1 MHDFLLSVKC
11 GFLSSVV
18 CMRND
23 LYGVVDFW
31 TFEVKHNEFDYS
43 CSLQV
48 LLNARVHK
56 HFRGISIITGEA
68 YIAARFLACLKFI
81 SQWIVVR
88 ACVLY
93 LCTCIERIGWFLQFP
108 NWFLSTFCVMVL
120 IIALLLY
127 NQAGLAL
134 GDLKSVKDLYDFKTL
149 SMLFLIGSIIIF
161 PTLLKRKRIYEWR
174 FSYGGLSFWGSE
186 GRSHDL

>member
-81 SQWIVVR
+81 SQ
-88 ACVLY
+88 
-93 LCTCIERIGWFLQFP
+93 
-108 NWFLSTFCVMVL
+108 
-120 IIALLLY
+120 
-127 NQAGLAL
+127 
-134 GDLKSVKDLYDFKTL
+134 
-149 SMLFLIGSIIIF
+149 
-161 PTLLKRKRIYEWR
+161 
-174 FSYGGLSFWGSE
+174 
-186 GRSHDL
+186 